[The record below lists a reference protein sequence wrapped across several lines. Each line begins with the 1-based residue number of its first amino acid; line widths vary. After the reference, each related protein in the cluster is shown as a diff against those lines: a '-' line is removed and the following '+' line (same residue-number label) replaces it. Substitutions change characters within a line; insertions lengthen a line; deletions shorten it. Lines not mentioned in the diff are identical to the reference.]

1 MPFQVR
7 HGATLRCSAGRD
19 PARLLVPEP
28 RALQASGGRAACID
42 DHRPGVHVPSFGRCD
57 AHTPSRTCTPRTPS
71 PWVPGARGVMVAG
84 RPVLDD
90 ASTLSCDEGGVIR
103 VVAATPGGVAAVA
116 LP

>member
-90 ASTLSCDEGGVIR
+90 ACTLSCDEGGVIR